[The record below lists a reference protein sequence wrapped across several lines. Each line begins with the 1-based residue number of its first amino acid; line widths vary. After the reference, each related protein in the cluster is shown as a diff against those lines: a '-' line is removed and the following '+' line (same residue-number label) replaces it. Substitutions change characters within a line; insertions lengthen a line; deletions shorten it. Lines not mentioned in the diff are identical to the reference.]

1 MFGRGVERLVFT
13 LYPERKSIVKPEFS
27 SSDLMLAL
35 AILNGA
41 SGAENPP
48 ANGSDA
54 ADADNGNGQEQTRR
68 VGGSGRAVP
77 VNR

>member
-1 MFGRGVERLVFT
+1 MFGRVVERLIFT

-35 AILNGA
+35 AILNGT

-48 ANGSDA
+48 QPAHGGDP
-54 ADADNGNGQEQTRR
+54 ADADNGQEKTRLAA
-68 VGGSGRAVP
+68 GSGRAVP
-77 VNR
+77 VSR

>member
-35 AILNGA
+35 AILNGT

-48 ANGSDA
+48 QPAHGGDA
-54 ADADNGNGQEQTRR
+54 ADADSGQEKIRSTA
-68 VGGSGRAVP
+68 GSGREVP